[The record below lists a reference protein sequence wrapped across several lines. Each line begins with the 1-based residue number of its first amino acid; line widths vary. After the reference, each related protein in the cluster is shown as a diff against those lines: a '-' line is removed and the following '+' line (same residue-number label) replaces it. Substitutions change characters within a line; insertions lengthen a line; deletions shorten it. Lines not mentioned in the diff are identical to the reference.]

1 MTRASE
7 SRYKPRM
14 MLAPTPRLSGQIV
27 ALADGVRGIEQTLG
41 TMRGLVN
48 QFRTNLDI
56 RQTATATIFLT
67 PEKNQLAEANAL
79 FDLVRDGIRYTR
91 DINGVETISTPLMT
105 LQGRLGDCDDQVV
118 LLATLLESVGY
129 PTRFVVA
136 GYNYSGELE
145 HVYLQAL
152 LDGCWVDMDP
162 TEHHPMG
169 WAAPRPVAYAI
180 EQV

>member
-1 MTRASE
+1 
-7 SRYKPRM
+7 M

-27 ALADGVRGIEQTLG
+27 ALADGMRGIEQTLG
-41 TMRGLVN
+41 TMRDLVN

-79 FDLVRDGIRYTR
+79 FELVRDGIRYTR

-105 LQGRLGDCDDQVV
+105 LQGRIGDCDDQVV
-118 LLATLLESVGY
+118 LLATLLEAVGY

-136 GYNYSGELE
+136 GYNLPGELE
-145 HVYLQAL
+145 HVYLQAWL
-152 LDGCWVDMDP
+152 NGQWVNMDP

-180 EQV
+180 ESV

>member
-1 MTRASE
+1 
-7 SRYKPRM
+7 M

-27 ALADGVRGIEQTLG
+27 ALADGHRGVEQTLG
-41 TMRGLVN
+41 TMRALVN

-67 PEKNQLAEANAL
+67 PEKNQLAEAHAL
-79 FDLVRDGIRYTR
+79 FELVRDGIRYTR
-91 DINGVETISTPLMT
+91 DINGVETLSTPLMT
-105 LQGRLGDCDDQVV
+105 LQGRVGDCDDQVV

-136 GYNYSGELE
+136 GYNYPGELE

-152 LDGCWVDMDP
+152 LDGQWIDMDP
-162 TEHHPMG
+162 TEHYPMG

-180 EQV
+180 EQI

>member
-1 MTRASE
+1 MRGII
-7 SRYKPRM
+7 PRM

-27 ALADGVRGIEQTLG
+27 ALQDGMRGIEQTLG
-41 TMRGLVN
+41 TMRQLVN
-48 QFRTNLDI
+48 QYRTDLTI

-67 PEKNQLAEANAL
+67 PEKDQLAEACAL
-79 FDLVRDGIRYTR
+79 FELVRDGIRYTR
-91 DINGVETISTPLMT
+91 DVHGVETISTPVIT

-118 LLATLLESVGY
+118 LLASLLESVGY

-136 GYNYSGELE
+136 GYNYPGELE

-162 TEHHPMG
+162 TEQHPMG

-180 EQV
+180 ERV

>member
-1 MTRASE
+1 
-7 SRYKPRM
+7 M

-27 ALADGVRGIEQTLG
+27 ALADGMRGIEQTLG
-41 TMRGLVN
+41 TMRQLVN
-48 QFRTNLDI
+48 EFRTNLDI

-79 FDLVRDGIRYTR
+79 FELVRDGIRYTR

-136 GYNYSGELE
+136 GYNYPGELE

-152 LDGCWVDMDP
+152 LDGQWIDMDP
-162 TEHHPMG
+162 TEHYQMG

-180 EQV
+180 ESV

>member
-1 MTRASE
+1 
-7 SRYKPRM
+7 M

-27 ALADGVRGIEQTLG
+27 ALADGHRGVEQTLG

-67 PEKNQLAEANAL
+67 PEKNQLAEAHAL
-79 FDLVRDGIRYTR
+79 FELVQHGIRYTR

-105 LQGRLGDCDDQVV
+105 LHGRIGDCDDQVV
-118 LLATLLESVGY
+118 LLATLLEAVGY

-136 GYNYSGELE
+136 GYNVPGQLE
-145 HVYLQAL
+145 HVYLQVL
-152 LDGCWVDMDP
+152 LDGQWIDMDP
-162 TEHHPMG
+162 TEQHPMG
-169 WAAPRPVAYAI
+169 WAAPCAVAYGV